1 VVSNARTPDT
11 VPDMTYSGG
20 YAVVLTLHLLTVAFV
35 VGPAAVAGV
44 TSARHAR
51 AGRAEALRHASRTT
65 RGYTLATLLT
75 VLLGT
80 ALVGLGDVGSQW
92 ELGQLWV
99 SASYALWLVA
109 VVLTLGLVV
118 PSQAKAAKA
127 IEDGRDGGAFAGRI
141 AAGAGLAVLAW
152 TAIIVLM
159 VVKPGA

>member
-1 VVSNARTPDT
+1 
-11 VPDMTYSGG
+11 MTYSGG
-20 YAVVLTLHLLTVAFV
+20 YAVVLALHLLTVAFL
-35 VGPAAVAGV
+35 VGPAAIAGV
-44 TSARHAR
+44 TSAGHAR
-51 AGRAEALRHASRTT
+51 AGRAQALRDASRTT

-109 VVLTLGLVV
+109 VALTLGLVV
-118 PSQAKAAKA
+118 PSQAKAAQA
-127 IEDGRDGGAFAGRI
+127 IDDGADGGAFAGRI

-152 TAIIVLM
+152 SAIIVLM